1 MKLLVEEYPYRSELA
16 QKILNQFEPKETR
29 NGFSSDYVGYCFSK
43 ELQDCVFFLPKV
55 ILDTKDKAFD
65 TFSPEDI
72 IDVENSSLNDDQKLF
87 LNGLSVWI
95 YRALKEYSTKQED
108 TSILKSQSFSEVST
122 GEHVDGTYLDVIL
135 SLIKFYN
142 ENRDFFIYT
151 LRNIHSQ
158 QHKINWQ
165 KTISRTQA
173 IIQDNTPVY
182 IDPISKKKD
191 INWDE
196 ELLVI
201 FFSILNY
208 INRYG
213 FSITVEYNYNLI
225 VGDLFQ
231 AYIDGL
237 GTRRLRQIKYKYFSD
252 KTRQLWNLCYTF
264 FRKAEEMSSS
274 KNDSDFLMAPNFH
287 VVFEAMVDEL
297 LGDPS
302 YDDWKKIG
310 DGKIIDHIYKYKSLF
325 SDDDTFYIGDSKYYQ
340 TKRSVEERSES
351 ALKQFTYARSIVNN
365 SIKQSIGNTWPYR
378 DPLTE
383 GYSVTPNFF
392 ISAETDPELRYD
404 VDGLDREDLHGA
416 AFMSRQFTNRLF
428 DRDTLWVRQYNL
440 NFLYLISVFAA
451 AEDGSKSQFRKR
463 AHKFFRD
470 QTINLLN
477 ERYLFWELE
486 PKNGADLDEILKD
499 NLKWALRGMAYRMG
513 RKSNKLILAM
523 EIPDKDAEDPFALDN
538 NFRISEDA
546 KRLKKIVPELFIQR
560 PCRLSKKD
568 GEFVEYVPVPSDSH
582 HGFFFFFFDECQT
595 D

>member
-1 MKLLVEEYPYRSELA
+1 MKLLVEEYPYKSALA
-16 QKILNQFEPKETR
+16 QKILSRFEPKETKS
-29 NGFSSDYVGYCFSK
+29 GLSSGYVGYCFSK
-43 ELQDCVFFLPKV
+43 ELQDCVFILPKV
-55 ILDTKDKAFD
+55 ILSTSDKVFD
-65 TFSPEDI
+65 TFSPDEIVDA
-72 IDVENSSLNDDQKLF
+72 EKSKLSDDQKQF
-87 LNGLSVWI
+87 LNVLSIWI
-95 YRALKEYSTKQED
+95 YRALKEYSVSQSD
-108 TSILKSQSFSEVST
+108 TSILRNQSFSEVSN
-122 GEHVDGTYLDVIL
+122 GQHVDGTFLDVIL
-135 SLIKFYN
+135 SLVKFYN

-173 IIQDNTPVY
+173 IIQNNTPVY
-182 IDPISKKKD
+182 LDPISKKKE

-201 FFSILNY
+201 FFSILQY
-208 INRYG
+208 INKYG
-213 FSITVEYNYNLI
+213 FGISIEYNYDLI
-225 VGDLFQ
+225 AGDLFQ
-231 AYIDGL
+231 AYLDGL

-252 KTRQLWNLCYTF
+252 KTRQLWGLCYTF
-264 FRKAEEMSSS
+264 FQKAEEMSSS
-274 KNDSDFLMAPNFH
+274 RDDSDFLMATSFH

-297 LGDPS
+297 LGDRN

-404 VDGLDREDLHGA
+404 IDGLDRDDMHGV
-416 AFMSRQFTNRLF
+416 AFMSRQFMNRLF

-440 NFLYLISVFAA
+440 NFLYLLSVYASS
-451 AEDGSKSQFRKR
+451 DDSSKSHFKAR
-463 AHKFFRD
+463 AHRFFRD
-470 QTINLLN
+470 QTIDLLN
-477 ERYLFWELE
+477 SKYGFWELE
-486 PKNGADLDEILKD
+486 PKNGASLDEILKD
-499 NLKWALRGMAYRMG
+499 NVKWALRGVAYRMG
-513 RKSNKLILAM
+513 RDSNKLILAI
-523 EIPDKDAEDPFALDN
+523 ENKTPNAQEVPELEN
-538 NFRISEDA
+538 NFRIDEDM
-546 KRLKKIVPELFIQR
+546 KRLAEIVPTLFD
-560 PCRLSKKD
+560 CKACKLSKKE
-568 GEFVEYVPVPSDSH
+568 GEYIEYISALKESGK
-582 HGFFFFFFDECQT
+582 GFFFFFFDECPT